1 MHGID
6 KTQENITCNMFVR
19 HIGFDKTHSGAYMPG
34 ATENLCFLQNFEMII
49 ESMTE
54 CVFRASFI
62 PSLKA
67 DHFPMLNTLLRLVSC
82 IAETDT
88 RKGGG
93 KVKRPTHPTIQGLVE
108 RGWLELVSVSWS

>member
-1 MHGID
+1 
-6 KTQENITCNMFVR
+6 MFVR
-19 HIGFDKTHSGAYMPG
+19 HIGFDKTHSNAHMPG
-34 ATENLCFLQNFEMII
+34 ATENLCVIQNSEMII

-54 CVFRASFI
+54 GVFRASFI

-67 DHFPMLNTLLRLVSC
+67 DHFPMLNTLLCLVSC

-93 KVKRPTHPTIQGLVE
+93 EVKRATHPPP
-108 RGWLELVSVSWS
+108 RGWLNGDGWS

>member
-1 MHGID
+1 
-6 KTQENITCNMFVR
+6 
-19 HIGFDKTHSGAYMPG
+19 MPG